1 MSTIQTLWQTIET
14 QYNNG
19 TFPADQIEKIDV
31 LVFSEDIENIRNG
44 LTLMTTIAPE
54 YLCRYLRLDG
64 ESVALRDAEKFA
76 DPISAERVLVGIGK
90 ESVDLAGIVR
100 EWCV

>member
-1 MSTIQTLWQTIET
+1 MTTIQHLWQSIET

-19 TFPADQIEKIDV
+19 TFPVDQLEKIDV

-64 ESVALRDAEKFA
+64 DSMVLWDTEKFFRS
-76 DPISAERVLVGIGK
+76 DQ
-90 ESVDLAGIVR
+90 
-100 EWCV
+100 C